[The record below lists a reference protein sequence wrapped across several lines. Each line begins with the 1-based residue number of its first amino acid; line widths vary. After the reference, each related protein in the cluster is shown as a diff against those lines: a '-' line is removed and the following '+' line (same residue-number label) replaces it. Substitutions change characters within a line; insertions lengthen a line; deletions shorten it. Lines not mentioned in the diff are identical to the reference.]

1 MDVIDQAQQQI
12 EQALERAL
20 KQRRAEP
27 EASPTG
33 RCLWCGEPL
42 PEPLRWC
49 DAACRDD
56 WERHY
61 ARRA

>member
-1 MDVIDQAQQQI
+1 MDIADLADEVIRI
-12 EQALERAL
+12 ELEAVLRVRYPAG
-20 KQRRAEP
+20 P
-27 EASPTG
+27 SPTG

-42 PEPLRWC
+42 TEQLRWC

-61 ARRA
+61 ARHA